1 MKSIQVQKPKYN
13 KNHKCKTPHKKKKKN
28 HKFKFHIAK
37 QEKHK
42 IQMQFPKYSQVIF
55 SSKNRSFTSPIYID
69 FNANLYYTDS

>member
-42 IQMQFPKYSQVIF
+42 IQMQYIVEV
-55 SSKNRSFTSPIYID
+55 SKNG
-69 FNANLYYTDS
+69 YYREFLIATA